1 MISKPQ
7 QKMFDKI
14 KAGSLTAKQKGDFYY
29 RMSKVLKK
37 RLDELETIL
46 YLLDEIPESYQ
57 SQDKMD
63 LRKAAINAMDITDK
77 LIERLDPAFI
87 SPIIKDRD
95 GNECDYREH
104 VEGAR
109 REGSRVIRHF
119 NVDMKSYLPG
129 ITNGRATIKV
139 SYEPT
144 DEEIEFI
151 RRINEHQ
158 YKIDEIRNNS
168 ERPHRL
174 YSAKEFN
181 DIVIPKLKARGTNFK
196 YDTEFIIGDPIDGL
210 PSEKDS
216 IDQFHKIDDI

>member
-1 MISKPQ
+1 
-7 QKMFDKI
+7 MFDKI

>member
-1 MISKPQ
+1 
-7 QKMFDKI
+7 
-14 KAGSLTAKQKGDFYY
+14 
-29 RMSKVLKK
+29 MSKVLKK

-77 LIERLDPAFI
+77 LIERLDPAFNI
-87 SPIIKDRD
+87 PYYQDRD